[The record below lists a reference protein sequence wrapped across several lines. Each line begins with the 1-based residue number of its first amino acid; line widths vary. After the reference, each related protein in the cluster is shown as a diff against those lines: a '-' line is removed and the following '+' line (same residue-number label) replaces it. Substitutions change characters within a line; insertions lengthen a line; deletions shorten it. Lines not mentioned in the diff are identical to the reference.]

1 MGFLDTLSKT
11 LSTGV
16 DRAKFEA
23 EKFQRTSRISG
34 DISNVKSQMDT
45 NMRQLGERAFE
56 LHQQGR
62 LDAPEI
68 ASLTQIVTQLRE
80 QQAEKERELGEVQS
94 ETFEAWLAR
103 QPQPTPETEQQGAPY
118 SDQHTSY
125 GTQTDTSSTVSGGST
140 FTTSGS
146 NDTSTSVPPFAGAT
160 GGQPVAG
167 STPYACTNCGYEL
180 PNNAVFCPNCG
191 TRVGA

>member
-1 MGFLDTLSKT
+1 MGFLDSLSKT

-34 DISNVKSQMDT
+34 DINNVKSQIDT

-56 LHQQGR
+56 LYEQGR

-68 ASLTQIVTQLRE
+68 TSLAQIVTQLRG
-80 QQAEKERELGEVQS
+80 QQAEKERELGEAQS
-94 ETFEAWLAR
+94 ETFEIWQAR
-103 QPQPTPETEQQGAPY
+103 QPQPTPETEMPIGPGGA
-118 SDQHTSY
+118 SY
-125 GTQTDTSSTVSGGST
+125 DDGHQMYTAPSTPPSVPSSTPVS
-140 FTTSGS
+140 
-146 NDTSTSVPPFAGAT
+146 NVPPFAGAT
-160 GGQPVAG
+160 GGQTAEG
-167 STPYACTNCGYEL
+167 STPYACTNCGFQL

-191 TRVGA
+191 TRVAAS